1 MRKLWSHPSE
11 KLPQPPN
18 RDDVYSTF
26 DKAIPTAVVDSIIL
40 LLWLRS
46 FDICGGRLNTLPD
59 RFVQSVVSTIS
70 FFFFSAR
77 QYRSTISS
85 CFFFFFCVWQITMFI
100 SRKHDKKRCGLDTPS
115 HRKSL
120 SSPSVYRH
128 QSSFL
133 PIYTFPSRVEREMS
147 ISMVNN
153 LQDAMTMDPIDDDF
167 LFMDNTVSGKTRTV
181 YTPSRTTN
189 LIWSSRRFPNTFL
202 LTHHKPVL
210 RRG

>member
-26 DKAIPTAVVDSIIL
+26 DKAIPTTVVNSIIL

-70 FFFFSAR
+70 FSFFRRANTGSPLAR
-77 QYRSTISS
+77 V
-85 CFFFFFCVWQITMFI
+85 FFFCVWQITMFI

-133 PIYTFPSRVEREMS
+133 PIYTFPSRVEREIS

-153 LQDAMTMDPIDDDF
+153 VQDAMTMDPIDDDF
-167 LFMDNTVSGKTRTV
+167 SFMDNTVSGKTRIV
-181 YTPSRTTN
+181 YTLSRTTN